1 MSTPSMKFTL
11 TAEATVKKPKE
22 IKEKKIKNS
31 LFMPIS
37 KKKKKEKK
45 KGTERTAQLT
55 FNSSSAIIKVGREW
69 SSSSSL
75 SSSQS

>member
-1 MSTPSMKFTL
+1 MGEFTL
-11 TAEATVKKPKE
+11 TAEAALKKPKE

-45 KGTERTAQLT
+45 KRGQKEQR
-55 FNSSSAIIKVGREW
+55 N
-69 SSSSSL
+69 SL
-75 SSSQS
+75 STAAAQ